1 MDGRSVVVGGRFLP
15 FLSPCCCVYGK
26 PELVREIHVAK
37 TRDLRDYAKTEQTKR
52 RNRKLVR
59 TRERDTA
66 ECGLKRTIGVV
77 RVVVVDRGAILSVA
91 VGKDL

>member
-15 FLSPCCCVYGK
+15 FVSPCCCVYGK

-52 RNRKLVR
+52 RNRKLVQ
-59 TRERDTA
+59 TRER
-66 ECGLKRTIGVV
+66 ERHGKV
-77 RVVVVDRGAILSVA
+77 RSETNNRRRPCCCR
-91 VGKDL
+91 